1 MDLSTLYKTQISLTE
16 WFQRM
21 GLENSEAH
29 RKEDNDKRERL
40 AVLHEYF
47 GLPFDRPTQF
57 PAIELTNSSPRF
69 VEFLKTRGEELCALR
84 LIPIDP
90 ALPKLRTRGAS
101 IAESMKWF
109 ALQDIDSEKY
119 KADFVPH
126 PADHVWSTIFV
137 INQHGAFGQIVAGSH
152 NQLTQGFYDEGTEL
166 ITFSWNGEVMESN
179 PKNVDAEK
187 HLLDV
192 FALLRVIDPAVR
204 EKLVAEFGAKFFGEY
219 LCGYFETASSKQ
231 FGTWFID
238 WNRILGDAYASEA
251 VAIDRSVIPTVGGI
265 SDSSARDSS
274 TTLGMTDN
282 RGLQG
287 HIGSRGSVTGR
298 ARVFRAVDVAGAD
311 IEPGEILVTDMTT
324 PDFLPLM
331 MKAGGVVTAWGGIL
345 SHAAIVCRELGKP
358 CVTNVKG
365 LLESIHDG
373 DLIGVDAISGEVKM
387 IFKKV

>member
-21 GLENSEAH
+21 GLANSEAH
-29 RKEDNDKRERL
+29 RKEDNEKRERL
-40 AVLHEYF
+40 AVLNEYF

-57 PAIELTNSSPRF
+57 PASELVNSSPRF
-69 VEFLKTRGEELCALR
+69 EEFLQSRGSELCALR

-90 ALPKLRTRGAS
+90 SLPKLRTRGAS
-101 IAESMKWF
+101 ITESMKWF
-109 ALQDIDSEKY
+109 ALQEIDPEKY

-152 NQLTQGFYDEGTEL
+152 NQLTQGFYDVGTEP
-166 ITFSWNGEVMESN
+166 ITFSWNGSSIETN
-179 PKNVDAEK
+179 PKNIDAK
-187 HLLDV
+187 NHLLDV

-238 WNRILGDAYASEA
+238 WNRLLGDVYSETKNPLLPKEGSG
-251 VAIDRSVIPTVGGI
+251 VVG
-265 SDSSARDSS
+265 ALR
-274 TTLGMTDN
+274 
-282 RGLQG
+282 G

-298 ARVFRAVDVAGAD
+298 ARVIRVVDVAGAD
-311 IEPGEILVTDMTT
+311 IELGEILVTDMTT

-345 SHAAIVCRELGKP
+345 SHAAIVCRELKKP

-373 DLIGVDAISGEVKM
+373 DLIGVDAVEGEVKV
-387 IFKKV
+387 IFRS